1 MAQKLLNP
9 TVTNFDT
16 PPTRARGTGRV
27 SISLMAA
34 LMAVMVILLAALVAA
49 GYMFANQLRASS
61 VEVLGADVLLNLVD
75 SNIVLLRVI
84 ALSLFGS
91 ILALGLILFQL
102 RQTLLDHQHSRNEL
116 SRARADLET
125 KLKQRSTELTE
136 ERTHTT
142 AILQGMTEGVIVLD
156 KSRVRYVNRA
166 FTKLT
171 GYTNE
176 ELAGK
181 QLVVSSAEPLER
193 QIMNLA
199 ATAAEAIAL
208 GGIWQGPFKL
218 HTKEGNEVD
227 AAVIGMPLLLSSK
240 TTQPL
245 VLVIRDR
252 SQEKQFEDRRVKFI
266 SNIAHELRHPLST
279 LQTRLY
285 VLKRKPETLSEQLP
299 VLDEMASQ
307 MHTIMNEM
315 LDLGLI
321 ADGAVRLERDN
332 ARLHDLIKEAVDS
345 FQPKADR
352 RSITLV
358 CNLTEEPIQVLV
370 DHKWFIQA
378 ITSLFSN
385 AANHTQQSGCIEIK
399 VELDQSNQQRPAQ
412 IQIKDNGQGISPERL
427 KYMFEPFDSASKGLV
442 SGTVLGLTIAKEII
456 EMHGGEIKA
465 ESEIGKGTIFTLRM
479 PIIED
484 GSDTIQKARPH

>member
-9 TVTNFDT
+9 TVTNLDK
-16 PPTRARGTGRV
+16 PPDRVRRNGRV
-27 SISLMAA
+27 SISLTAA
-34 LMAVMVILLAALVAA
+34 LVVVMVILLAALAAA
-49 GYMFANQLRASS
+49 GYMFANQLRASG
-61 VEVLGADVLLNLVD
+61 VEVLGVNILLNLVD

-91 ILALGLILFQL
+91 ILALGLILFRL
-102 RQTLLDHQHSRNEL
+102 RQTLLDHEQSRAAL
-116 SRARADLET
+116 SQARADLEA
-125 KLKQRSTELTE
+125 KLKQRSTELSE

-142 AILQGMTEGVIVLD
+142 TILQGMTEGVIVLE
-156 KSRVRYVNRA
+156 KGRVRYINRA

-181 QLVVSSAEPLER
+181 QLVVSTAEPLER
-193 QIMNLA
+193 QLMNLA
-199 ATAAEAIAL
+199 ATVTEAIAQ

-218 HTKEGNEVD
+218 HTKEGQEVD

-240 TTQPL
+240 TTQPI

-252 SQEKQFEDRRVKFI
+252 SQERQFEDRRVKFI
-266 SNIAHELRHPLST
+266 SNVAHELRHPLST

-285 VLKRKPETLSEQLP
+285 VLKRKPETLNEQLP
-299 VLDEMASQ
+299 VLEEMTSQ
-307 MHTIMNEM
+307 MHNIMNEM

-332 ARLHDLIKEAVDS
+332 ARLHDLIREAVDS

-358 CNLTEEPIQVLV
+358 YNLAEDSTQVLA

-378 ITSLFSN
+378 ITSLLSN
-385 AANHTQQSGCIEIK
+385 AANHTQKGGRIEVHVTQDK
-399 VELDQSNQQRPAQ
+399 SNLRRQAQ
-412 IQIKDNGQGISPERL
+412 IEVKDNGQGIDPERL
-427 KYMFEPFDSASKGLV
+427 KYIFEPFDTASKGLV

-456 EMHGGEIKA
+456 EMHGGEITA
-465 ESEIGKGTIFTLRM
+465 ESEIGKGTTFTVHL
-479 PIIED
+479 PIIEEETEVD
-484 GSDTIQKARPH
+484 KVT